1 VSNLEDSRVL
11 SAFSAQQNAL
21 PYMINVEQRIGS
33 LNSEMLTTAKAS
45 DVATIQSQVAAIQ
58 ATDVLQD
65 ASIATLQNSYGNM
78 QKLLTYIDPVQT
90 ITSTS
95 YTLVA
100 GGPSGSEPFDLSIT
114 VSKASSQVLVM
125 FDIPDV
131 DSYSSGI
138 TTFAIREGSGSYR
151 EVSRIFNM
159 SGRVIPAVGFIV
171 FGVGVGTHQFRL
183 YAKVS
188 SGHSV
193 GLSTGGTAA
202 ANFSASFLVS
212 QIK

>member
-1 VSNLEDSRVL
+1 MTQFKDSRVVA
-11 SAFSAQQNAL
+11 AFNSNRLQYQ
-21 PYMINVEQRIGS
+21 YMIGNEQR
-33 LNSEMLTTAKAS
+33 LTGLEGQVPAIAALK
-45 DVATIQSQVAAIQ
+45 SQVASIQ
-58 ATDVLQD
+58 AADISQN

-114 VSKASSQVLVM
+114 ISKANSQVLVM
-125 FDIPDV
+125 FNIPDV
-131 DSYSSGI
+131 ESSSGGAI
-138 TTFAIREGSGSYR
+138 TFAIREGSGSFR
-151 EVSRIFNM
+151 EVSQIYNM
-159 SGRVIPAVGFIV
+159 SGRVIPVSGFIV
-171 FGVGVGTHQFRL
+171 YGVGVGTHQFRL
-183 YAKVS
+183 YAKV
-188 SGHSV
+188 GPTNTAF
-193 GLSTGGTAA
+193 LWTGGTAA

>member
-1 VSNLEDSRVL
+1 MSNLEDSRVL

-21 PYMINVEQRIGS
+21 PYMINVEQRIGT
-33 LNSEMLTTAKAS
+33 LKGQMLTTAKAS
-45 DVATIQSQVAAIQ
+45 DVAALQSQVASIQ
-58 ATDVLQD
+58 ATDIAQD

-78 QKLLTYIDPVQT
+78 QKLLTYIDPVQN

-100 GGPSGSEPFDLSIT
+100 GGPGGSEPFDLSIT
-114 VSKASSQVLVM
+114 VSKANSQVLVM
-125 FDIPDV
+125 FNIPDV
-131 DSYSSGI
+131 DSATAGL

-151 EVSRIFNM
+151 EVSKVFNM
-159 SGRVIPAVGFIV
+159 SGRVIPVVGFIV

-193 GLSTGGTAA
+193 GLQTGGTGA